1 LEYLACAQNNLMS
14 LDVSK
19 NPLLVSL
26 YCGDNNLTSLDVSNN
41 SALVLLGFDSNNL
54 TSLDVSNNPALKE
67 LHCYENELTSLD
79 VSNNPALKE
88 LYCYENELTSL
99 NLANGNNA
107 ALLIMRAQ
115 DNDLLCIQIDDGFTP
130 PSNWLKDTETEYS
143 ADCVLAVEDYQI
155 QAVSVYPNPAQDRV
169 FFQSAEAIQKIT
181 LYDFSGSKI
190 KEFSPNSSKAEINVS
205 GLSAGV
211 YLAEI
216 RTAKGSRTVKVV
228 KK

>member
-1 LEYLACAQNNLMS
+1 LA
-14 LDVSK
+14 
-19 NPLLVSL
+19 SL
-26 YCGDNNLTSLDVSNN
+26 YCTDNN
-41 SALVLLGFDSNNL
+41 
-54 TSLDVSNNPALKE
+54 
-67 LHCYENELTSLD
+67 
-79 VSNNPALKE
+79 
-88 LYCYENELTSL
+88 LTSL

-107 ALLIMRAQ
+107 VLTTMWANG
-115 DNDLLCIQIDDGFTP
+115 NDLSCIRIDSGFTP
-130 PSNWLKDTETEYS
+130 PTGWRKDPATEYS
-143 ADCVLAVEDYQI
+143 ADCILAVKDYQI

-205 GLSAGV
+205 GLSSGI

-216 RTAKGSRTVKVV
+216 QTAKGSRTEKVV